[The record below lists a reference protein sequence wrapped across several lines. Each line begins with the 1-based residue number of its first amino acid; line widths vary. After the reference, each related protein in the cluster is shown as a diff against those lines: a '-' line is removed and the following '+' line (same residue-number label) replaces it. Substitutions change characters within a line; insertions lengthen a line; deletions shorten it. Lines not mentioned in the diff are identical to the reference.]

1 MKSDC
6 GEKKGVRGVVL
17 ASRSSVFSKVNRLV
31 LEASKKTREA
41 FGKKKKPKRKTM
53 EFSTRKGQPTQ

>member
-17 ASRSSVFSKVNRLV
+17 ASRSSAFSKVNQSV
-31 LEASKKTREA
+31 SVGSKQDT
-41 FGKKKKPKRKTM
+41 G
-53 EFSTRKGQPTQ
+53 SV